1 MNERKDT
8 LLGEEKEE
16 LITKLVK
23 GMHEDYQVGI
33 EMQDLPKVGTHGFI
47 CCAQRKYKIQID
59 SDRF

>member
-1 MNERKDT
+1 MNERKEP

-16 LITKLVK
+16 LITQLVK

-33 EMQDLPKVGTHGFI
+33 EMQDLPKVGTYGFI
-47 CCAQRKYKIQID
+47 FCARRKYKIQTD